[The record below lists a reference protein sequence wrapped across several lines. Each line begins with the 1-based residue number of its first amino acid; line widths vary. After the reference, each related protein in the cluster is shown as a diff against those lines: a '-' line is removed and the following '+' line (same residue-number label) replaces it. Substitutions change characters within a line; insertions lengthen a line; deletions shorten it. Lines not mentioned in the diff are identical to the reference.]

1 MNAVE
6 LNRVYKR
13 FRVDFTGSGRRLL
26 SLDRRRVEKWALRD
40 VSLAVKEGEAIG
52 VVGSN
57 GSGKSTLLRIIAG
70 LTRPTRGSVR
80 VASEVTG
87 ILTLG
92 GVLEPLLSGTEN
104 ALTGTILAGM
114 SKRKAVARLPAIA
127 EFAELGDQMD
137 QPLRTFSDGMK
148 LRLAFAIAVNVD
160 ARILLLDEVLAVG
173 DLRFREKCLNHLK
186 SISETGVTVL
196 LTSHE
201 PSHIARLCSRTI
213 WLADGHVRVVGETEG
228 VLARYANAMLEAVPP
243 PELLADGGAR
253 VGSGE
258 VEISDVRLIGPRGTS
273 VGTLRSGDP
282 VTVEIDFTV
291 HVEVPDAVIGVH
303 AHDSVTGNHF
313 LNLST
318 EGDGH
323 HVGPL
328 PPKGTIRLH
337 LDRLDLAGG
346 RYFLDVGVYE
356 AHWERPYAMLW
367 KALAFEVRGQPATG
381 LLAPPRQW
389 TIG

>member
-1 MNAVE
+1 MNVVV
-6 LNRVYKR
+6 LDHVHKR
-13 FRVDFTGSGRRLL
+13 FRVDFTGAGRRLL
-26 SLDRRRVEKWALRD
+26 SLERGRVEKWALRD
-40 VSLAVKEGEAIG
+40 VSLAVRAGEAIG
-52 VVGSN
+52 IVGSN

-70 LTRPTRGSVR
+70 LTRPTAGSVR
-80 VASEVTG
+80 VASGVTG

-92 GVLEPLLSGTEN
+92 GVMEPLLSGTEN

-114 SKRKAVARLPAIA
+114 SRRDAVARLPAIA
-127 EFAELGDQMD
+127 EFAELGDKMD

-148 LRLAFAIAVNVD
+148 LRLAFAIAVHVH
-160 ARILLLDEVLAVG
+160 ARILLIDEVLAVG

-186 SISETGVTVL
+186 SISESGVTVL

-213 WLADGHVRVVGETEG
+213 WLAEGHVRVIGETQG
-228 VLARYANAMLEAVPP
+228 VLERYANAMLEAVPP
-243 PELLADGGAR
+243 PELLAEGGAR
-253 VGSGE
+253 LGSGE
-258 VEISDVRLIGPRGTS
+258 VEITDVRLVGTRGS
-273 VGTLRSGDP
+273 AVGTLRSGDP

-291 HVEVPDAVIGVH
+291 HEDVPDAVIGVH
-303 AHDSVTGNHF
+303 AHDAATGNHF

-318 EGDGH
+318 EGDGEF
-323 HVGPL
+323 VGRL
-328 PPKGTIRLH
+328 PANGTIRLH

-346 RYFLDVGVYE
+346 RYFLDVGIYE
-356 AHWERPYAMLW
+356 SNWERPYAMLW

-389 TIG
+389 TIV